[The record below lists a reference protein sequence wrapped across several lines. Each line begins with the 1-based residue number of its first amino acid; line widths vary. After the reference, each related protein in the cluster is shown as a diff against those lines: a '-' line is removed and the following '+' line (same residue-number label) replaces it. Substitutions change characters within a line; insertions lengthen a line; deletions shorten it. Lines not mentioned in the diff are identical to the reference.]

1 MACARAQIYIERE
14 YMFIV
19 GTTYK
24 LHWDLN
30 INMCIVSVFNFY
42 LYVAQTIHLIKK
54 LYKYVKV

>member
-1 MACARAQIYIERE
+1 MARARAQIYIERE